1 MPLMRVLVTGG
12 TGFLGSHL
20 IDLLLARG
28 MKVSVLARPSSDLS
42 GLRMRRVRVHVAE
55 IGDPKATRDA
65 VARVDAVVHAAG
77 GGNVRGIDELY
88 RANTATT
95 RALLRAVREARPRLA
110 RFVLVS
116 SLAAHGPSRDG
127 KPVDELS
134 QPRPVSHYG
143 ASKLHA
149 ERAVLAARDE
159 IPVTILRPP
168 AVYGPRD
175 ALLSE
180 LMRWVLRGVV
190 PLVGAEGKTSLVY
203 GPDLAEAI
211 VLCLERP
218 HASGSVFYVEDGRVY
233 RRRELVATLAEAM
246 GTSARVV
253 QLPAAALHVAG
264 LAAEAVAR
272 LADRPIR
279 LNRDKAND
287 LQAINQVC
295 DGGKL
300 RRDLGWKPTVD
311 FPTGVRATVE
321 WYAAQRVL

>member
-1 MPLMRVLVTGG
+1 MRVLVTGG

-28 MKVSVLARPSSDLS
+28 MQVSVLARPSSDLT
-42 GLRMRRVRVHVAE
+42 GLRMRSVRVHIAE
-55 IGDPKATRDA
+55 IGDPKATRAAVSRADA
-65 VARVDAVVHAAG
+65 IVHAAG

-88 RANTATT
+88 RSNTSTT
-95 RALLRAVREARPRLA
+95 RALLRAVRETRPKLS

-127 KPVDELS
+127 LPVDELS

-143 ASKLHA
+143 ASKLNA
-149 ERAVLAARDE
+149 ERAVLAASDE

-168 AVYGPRD
+168 AVYGPGD
-175 ALLSE
+175 ALLTE

-203 GPDLAEAI
+203 GPDVASAI
-211 VLCLERP
+211 TLCLERP

-233 RRRELVATLAEAM
+233 RRRELVATLADAM
-246 GTSARVV
+246 GMRPRVV
-253 QLPAAALHVAG
+253 PLPAAALSVAG

-272 LADRPIR
+272 LADRPAR
-279 LNRDKAND
+279 LNRDKVND
-287 LQAINQVC
+287 LGAMNQVC
-295 DGGKL
+295 DGRKL
-300 RRDLGWKPTVD
+300 RNDLGWKPSVD
-311 FPTGVRATVE
+311 FPTGVRTTVE
-321 WYAAQRVL
+321 WYAAQGIL